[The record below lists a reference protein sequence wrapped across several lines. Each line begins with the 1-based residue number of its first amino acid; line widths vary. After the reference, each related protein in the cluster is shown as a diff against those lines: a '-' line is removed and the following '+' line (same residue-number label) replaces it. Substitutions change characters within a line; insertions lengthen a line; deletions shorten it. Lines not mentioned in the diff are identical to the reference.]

1 MIRKLL
7 IGSIILLFIG
17 GGFMM
22 GMFIGIEITGDTN
35 IKSDQSAKSR
45 TAEIKERTNQ
55 SLSEAMAMVT
65 IEKKIEVKNQ
75 QGSIRIANAPE
86 SNYLAEV
93 KILLDEDER
102 EIYKTQIIDPGYYIE
117 TMTQE
122 SLLTEGFHSGTAVF
136 TFYTKE
142 EILLGTGAEKIVMI
156 VKN

>member
-65 IEKKIEVKNQ
+65 IEKK
-75 QGSIRIANAPE
+75 
-86 SNYLAEV
+86 
-93 KILLDEDER
+93 
-102 EIYKTQIIDPGYYIE
+102 
-117 TMTQE
+117 
-122 SLLTEGFHSGTAVF
+122 
-136 TFYTKE
+136 
-142 EILLGTGAEKIVMI
+142 
-156 VKN
+156 